1 MCKQDRG
8 GQIDSNIDSINTNA
22 NIASIGSILRDDR
35 IDALFLSSKLAA
47 FIG

>member
-22 NIASIGSILRDDR
+22 NIGIRSILRDNR
-35 IDALFLSSKLAA
+35 IEALFLSSKLA
-47 FIG
+47 GL